1 MKEIFAVSGMV
12 LICIK
17 GFLGNVLMLAAS
29 AADNIKI
36 EVAIGAIPE
45 PNSNDQGLLALEVD
59 FKLSSTEGA
68 IKDLNWVLM
77 YASFQNNFDTT
88 AFETV
93 SCLMQYT

>member
-1 MKEIFAVSGMV
+1 MKEIFAVSGM
-12 LICIK
+12 
-17 GFLGNVLMLAAS
+17 VLMLAAS

-59 FKLSSTEGA
+59 FKLSSTEGV
-68 IKDLNWVLM
+68 IKDRDWVRM
-77 YASFQNNFDTT
+77 YASFQNILDPT